1 MASSCNKG
9 LHANER
15 YILQQNADCWTS
27 KLIQCVG
34 LDCISEVFLGT
45 QVLEDLKRLKDCKP
59 ASVSN
64 CSFDDS
70 CHFCCLRREKVKD
83 HVVALNKQIVE
94 SGGKP
99 LLGKDPSNICRLEWQ
114 SEEFLNAVLHRKEY
128 KPRIPDPH
136 IPVVACEIV
145 QQMIH
150 RLASCYTP
158 NTNCS
163 QDSLH
168 YNEEKDKSLVKTSSV
183 MSAAAAP
190 LMAHQDSP
198 LDLSVKKV
206 KEENIEEDCVLDL
219 SRKNFDKG
227 QASLNNSCA
236 RVSQAAHVVKRGSVD
251 PNFARVQD
259 LQSASTLEEFMS
271 KLCLHH
277 QRQIVDAL
285 GFLQSEVKTVDAS
298 RHSQT
303 PASTLSDRQATT
315 SCSHVPFQARS
326 KMRWSERRCS
336 ADAVRTQEPCVV
348 RTNKKDNIVPEKP
361 VDLCKMAVDG
371 LFSPHRACLEGRNGS
386 STATCRSLFNMKK
399 TSSHLEANQ
408 LSDLTSFQQAGTCRR
423 LPTYN
428 SESDRADTCSESTE
442 RCAPGQSKDALLK
455 PSTVQRTSHVGLPI
469 SPRTA
474 RKSRKGSSLRQRN
487 GSTNYILHDPDGNC
501 DLVYVRK
508 SITECQPQS
517 HNRLHP
523 RQNARKSTRGHRYV
537 EEYLELKTVRTL
549 ARKSVSDASGNCPA
563 RMPDVHTSVTPKQS
577 LSKPDSVPL
586 MNTAF
591 AGDCIKDVVVQNLS
605 SEQMADNEMPGDVAK
620 VTSQGLVVETSQ
632 TGQTKGN
639 DRIPNELLWKQ
650 GELRTQQD
658 VMTEAVSCAP
668 ITVKTHMEKDIVE
681 VKETSETMELIV
693 QKDECDFQID
703 PVSKEICGLEK
714 KSIEPSLSLLSP
726 KTTKDDF
733 TDAFTVEPRNDL
745 SKVDITPVLVD
756 PVEILTQNA
765 VDKCAQ
771 QQDSH
776 NMEMNHEVVN
786 CVEEPERGQ
795 VDSGLS
801 GLKEPEKS
809 KENVELALHAQRDQQ
824 AKMVVGKHASTSDR
838 CLRSRGLKAN
848 VHFTRDSECGAEL
861 LDLKMKHTS
870 ETLLATQPSNPETI
884 VRSEA
889 EHSHILEAGAKHTHT
904 TVENDD
910 PLIPHLQKNS
920 EDLPNVVSPEFVP
933 EILSIASTAKNEIPH
948 VLDKPNTG
956 KMSIR
961 NRVQNFEN
969 ELSANGDSA
978 SSMKQASPSFKSM
991 LLRSRSHIEQLFGSE
1006 SSSLIPADNSE
1017 KQELLSSRS
1026 SCSAGQQATKSD
1038 SVDLSSMSV
1047 MRMPLRSKS
1056 SGAATQTRCP
1066 PVKRSIKCT
1075 KSSSFICEEPFNSH
1089 ASPPWIKS
1097 EPTAYM
1103 PLRSSTAEHIPNNKS
1118 ALEDALVSPG
1128 RMSLRRG
1135 NLSVSGSA
1143 TPLRNTFPQRQ
1154 QRSPVSSGVERSQL
1168 CSKIKTENTE
1178 EHVKDSFSLSDEL
1191 LCIAGLQGIKPVVY
1205 SPPRFLEVVRGEEHQ
1220 QVISNLNSKFD
1231 KMHKGW
1237 VQMDKETQPA
1247 PKPKNKADRL
1257 KEIWKSKRR
1266 VRKSR
1271 PLEQQKFSPVQMLF
1285 MKPFDLPSICRWF
1298 LQSTETKSL
1307 VIVKKVNTRHP
1318 SETQLCFHSSAAGT
1332 GSSHGIFPSLQAER
1346 LKKHLKKFAIASPVK
1361 NNPKNQ
1367 RLISKALGQNI
1378 SVFRSKPEPKT
1389 ATRISTK
1396 AQSLAGLMPVQTPE
1410 NLCPVTGSSKTP
1422 ASARIIKKYSDI
1434 REKLQVQ
1441 QSKKGEEQNF
1451 RVTRLKTSL
1460 ITKKA
1465 AKRRL
1470 VTRKGSKSAT
1480 VQRIKSLTK
1489 KAKNTSTPTKRTLKQ
1504 NVHHKNG
1511 TSPKRLQGPTKV
1523 TKVHGQHA
1531 SAKASNKKELWRKS
1545 NKRSKKTG
1553 ADKAHQTKASGTK
1566 LDIKKS
1572 VLNKGSDGVEP
1583 QSLDM
1588 DVKLLSLEDQVLTR
1602 SQRKMESTPSQIGS
1616 PKSSTKRGMEQ
1627 SVTPSKRTRTSKP

>member
-1 MASSCNKG
+1 
-9 LHANER
+9 
-15 YILQQNADCWTS
+15 
-27 KLIQCVG
+27 
-34 LDCISEVFLGT
+34 
-45 QVLEDLKRLKDCKP
+45 
-59 ASVSN
+59 
-64 CSFDDS
+64 
-70 CHFCCLRREKVKD
+70 
-83 HVVALNKQIVE
+83 
-94 SGGKP
+94 
-99 LLGKDPSNICRLEWQ
+99 
-114 SEEFLNAVLHRKEY
+114 
-128 KPRIPDPH
+128 
-136 IPVVACEIV
+136 
-145 QQMIH
+145 MIH
-150 RLASCYTP
+150 RLATCYTP

-163 QDSLH
+163 QDSLQN
-168 YNEEKDKSLVKTSSV
+168 NEEKDKSLVKTSSV

-190 LMAHQDSP
+190 LMAHQDAP

-206 KEENIEEDCVLDL
+206 KEENIEQDCVLDL
-219 SRKNFDKG
+219 STKNFDKG
-227 QASLNNSCA
+227 HASLNNSCA
-236 RVSQAAHVVKRGSVD
+236 HVSQAAHVVKRVSVD
-251 PNFARVQD
+251 PNFSCVQD

-285 GFLQSEVKTVDAS
+285 GFLQSEVKTVYAS

-315 SCSHVPFQARS
+315 SCSHVPFQTRS
-326 KMRWSERRCS
+326 EMRWSERMCS
-336 ADAVRTQEPCVV
+336 ADAVRTQEPGVV
-348 RTNKKDNIVPEKP
+348 RTNKKDSGQTLNADVSNIVPEKP
-361 VDLCKMAVDG
+361 VDLCKMVVDG
-371 LFSPHRACLEGRNGS
+371 LFPPRRAGIEGRNGN
-386 STATCRSLFNMKK
+386 STSTCRSLFNMKK
-399 TSSHLEANQ
+399 TSEHLESKQ
-408 LSDLTSFQQAGTCRR
+408 LSDLTSFQQAGTYSADIR
-423 LPTYN
+423 LPTYT

-442 RCAPGQSKDALLK
+442 RCAPVQNKDALLK
-455 PSTVQRTSHVGLPI
+455 PSTVQRTSNVVLPI

-474 RKSRKGSSLRQRN
+474 RKSRKCSSLRQRN
-487 GSTNYILHDPDGNC
+487 GSTNYILHDPDGHC

-577 LSKPDSVPL
+577 LSKPDSVPF
-586 MNTAF
+586 MNTPF
-591 AGDCIKDVVVQNLS
+591 PGDCIKDVVVQNLS

-620 VTSQGLVVETSQ
+620 VTSRGLVVETSQ
-632 TGQTKGN
+632 TGQTKSN
-639 DRIPNELLWKQ
+639 DRIPNELSWQQ
-650 GELRTQQD
+650 GELRTQQN
-658 VMTEAVSCAP
+658 VMMEAVRCAP
-668 ITVKTHMEKDIVE
+668 KTVKPHVEKDIVE
-681 VKETSETMELIV
+681 VKESSETMELIV

-703 PVSKEICGLEK
+703 PVSKEICGLEN

-733 TDAFTVEPRNDL
+733 TDAFSVEPRNVL
-745 SKVDITPVLVD
+745 SKVDVTPVLMD
-756 PVEILTQNA
+756 AVEILTQNA
-765 VDKCAQ
+765 VDKSAQ

-776 NMEMNHEVVN
+776 NIEMNHEVVN
-786 CVEEPERGQ
+786 CVEVPERSRE
-795 VDSGLS
+795 DSGVS
-801 GLKEPEKS
+801 GLKEPVKS
-809 KENVELALHAQRDQQ
+809 KENMELALHTRRDLQ

-848 VHFTRDSECGAEL
+848 VNFTRDSECGAEPV
-861 LDLKMKHTS
+861 DLKMTHAS
-870 ETLLATQPSNPETI
+870 ETLLATQPSNPIETN

-889 EHSHILEAGAKHTHT
+889 EHSNILEAGAKHTHT
-904 TVENDD
+904 TVENDE

-920 EDLPNVVSPEFVP
+920 EDLPSVVSPEVVP
-933 EILSIASTAKNEIPH
+933 EILSIASTAKNEKPH
-948 VLDKPNTG
+948 ELDKPNTE
-956 KMSIR
+956 KMSLR
-961 NRVQNFEN
+961 NRSQNFEN
-969 ELSANGDSA
+969 ELSVNRDDA
-978 SSMKQASPSFKSM
+978 SPTKQASPSFKSM
-991 LLRSRSHIEQLFGSE
+991 LLRSRSHIERPLGSE
-1006 SSSLIPADNSE
+1006 SSSLIPAGNSE

-1026 SCSAGQQATKSD
+1026 SCSAGQQPTKSD

-1056 SGAATQTRCP
+1056 SGAATQTRCA

-1075 KSSSFICEEPFNSH
+1075 KSSSFICEEPVNSH
-1089 ASPPWIKS
+1089 TSAPWIKS
-1097 EPTAYM
+1097 EPCAYM
-1103 PLRSSTAEHIPNNKS
+1103 PLRSSTAEQLPNNKS
-1118 ALEDALVSPG
+1118 ALEDALLSPG

-1143 TPLRNTFPQRQ
+1143 TPLRNKCPQRQ
-1154 QRSPVSSGVERSQL
+1154 QRASVSSGVERSLL

-1178 EHVKDSFSLSDEL
+1178 VHTKDSFSLSDEL
-1191 LCIAGLQGIKPVVY
+1191 LCIAGRQGTKPVVY
-1205 SPPRFLEVVRGEEHQ
+1205 SPPRFLEVLRGEEHQ
-1220 QVISNLNSKFD
+1220 QVISNLNTKFD

-1266 VRKSR
+1266 IRKSR
-1271 PLEQQKFSPVQMLF
+1271 PLEQQKFSPAQMLF

-1307 VIVKKVNTRHP
+1307 VIVKKVNTRLP
-1318 SETQLCFHSSAAGT
+1318 SETQLCFHTSAAGT
-1332 GSSHGIFPSLQAER
+1332 RSSHGIFPSLQAER

-1367 RLISKALGQNI
+1367 RLISKALGQDI

-1396 AQSLAGLMPVQTPE
+1396 AQSLAGLMPVQAPE

-1422 ASARIIKKYSDI
+1422 ASARIIKKYSNI

-1441 QSKKGEEQNF
+1441 QSKKREEQNF
-1451 RVTRLKTSL
+1451 RVTRLKTSI

-1470 VTRKGSKSAT
+1470 VTHKGSKSAT
-1480 VQRIKSLTK
+1480 VQSIKSLTK
-1489 KAKNTSTPTKRTLKQ
+1489 KAKKTSAATKRTLKK
-1504 NVHHKNG
+1504 NLHHKHG
-1511 TSPKRLQGPTKV
+1511 TSPKRLQGLTKV
-1523 TKVHGQHA
+1523 TKVHVQHA
-1531 SAKASNKKELWRKS
+1531 SANASNKKELWS
-1545 NKRSKKTG
+1545 NTNKRSKKTG
-1553 ADKAHQTKASGTK
+1553 ADKAHQTKARGAK
-1566 LDIKKS
+1566 VDIKKS
-1572 VLNKGSDGVEP
+1572 VLNKVSDGLEP

-1588 DVKLLSLEDQVLTR
+1588 DVKPLSLEDQVLTR

-1627 SVTPSKRTRTSKP
+1627 LVTPSKRTRTSKP

>member
-1 MASSCNKG
+1 MKHMCMLYVRVPVNTYSRKWRVRATRVYTPMRG
-9 LHANER
+9 IFFITTR
-15 YILQQNADCWTS
+15 TT
-27 KLIQCVG
+27 G
-34 LDCISEVFLGT
+34 
-45 QVLEDLKRLKDCKP
+45 RLNSF
-59 ASVSN
+59 SVS
-64 CSFDDS
+64 
-70 CHFCCLRREKVKD
+70 D

-183 MSAAAAP
+183 TSAAATP

-236 RVSQAAHVVKRGSVD
+236 RVSQPAHVVKRGSVD
-251 PNFARVQD
+251 LNFACVQD

-303 PASTLSDRQATT
+303 PASTPSERQATT

-326 KMRWSERRCS
+326 KMRWSERTCS

-348 RTNKKDNIVPEKP
+348 GTNKKDNIVPEKP

-371 LFSPHRACLEGRNGS
+371 LFSPHRAGLECGNGS

-399 TSSHLEANQ
+399 TSSHLEAKQ
-408 LSDLTSFQQAGTCRR
+408 SSDLTSFQQAGTCSIDRR

-428 SESDRADTCSESTE
+428 SESDRADTCSESIE
-442 RCAPGQSKDALLK
+442 RCAPGHSKDALLK
-455 PSTVQRTSHVGLPI
+455 PSTVQKKSHVGLPI

-474 RKSRKGSSLRQRN
+474 RKSRKGSSHRQRN
-487 GSTNYILHDPDGNC
+487 GSTNYILHDPDGHC

-586 MNTAF
+586 MNTPF
-591 AGDCIKDVVVQNLS
+591 AGDCIKDVVVQNLT

-620 VTSQGLVVETSQ
+620 VTSHGLVVETSQ
-632 TGQTKGN
+632 TGQTKSN
-639 DRIPNELLWKQ
+639 DRIPNELSWEQ
-650 GELRTQQD
+650 GELRTLQD

-668 ITVKTHMEKDIVE
+668 KTVKPHMEKDIVE

-693 QKDECDFQID
+693 HKDECDFQID
-703 PVSKEICGLEK
+703 PMSKEICGLEK
-714 KSIEPSLSLLSP
+714 KSLQPSLSLLSP
-726 KTTKDDF
+726 KTTKDDL
-733 TDAFTVEPRNDL
+733 TDALTVEPRNYP
-745 SKVDITPVLVD
+745 SEVDITPVLMD

-765 VDKCAQ
+765 MDKTAQ
-771 QQDSH
+771 QQDSR
-776 NMEMNHEVVN
+776 NMEMNQEVVN
-786 CVEEPERGQ
+786 CVEEPERSQ
-795 VDSGLS
+795 ADSGLS

-809 KENVELALHAQRDQQ
+809 TENLELALHARRDLQ

-838 CLRSRGLKAN
+838 CLRSRGLKAD
-848 VHFTRDSECGAEL
+848 VHFTRDSECGDEL
-861 LDLKMKHTS
+861 VDLKMTHAS
-870 ETLLATQPSNPETI
+870 ETLLATQPSIPETN

-889 EHSHILEAGAKHTHT
+889 EHSHILEAGATHPHT
-904 TVENDD
+904 TVENED
-910 PLIPHLQKNS
+910 PLIPHFQKNS

-933 EILSIASTAKNEIPH
+933 EILSIATRAKNEIPH

-956 KMSIR
+956 KMSLR
-961 NRVQNFEN
+961 NRSQNFEN
-969 ELSANGDSA
+969 ELSVNGDNA
-978 SSMKQASPSFKSM
+978 SPLKQASPSFKSR
-991 LLRSRSHIEQLFGSE
+991 LLRSRSHIEQLLGSKL
-1006 SSSLIPADNSE
+1006 SSLIPADNSE

-1056 SGAATQTRCP
+1056 SVAATQTRCA
-1066 PVKRSIKCT
+1066 PVKRSIKST
-1075 KSSSFICEEPFNSH
+1075 ESSSFICVEPFNLH
-1089 ASPPWIKS
+1089 ASAPWIKS

-1103 PLRSSTAEHIPNNKS
+1103 PLRSSTAEQIPNNKS

-1135 NLSVSGSA
+1135 NLSVSGSS

-1154 QRSPVSSGVERSQL
+1154 PRASVSSGVERSLL

-1178 EHVKDSFSLSDEL
+1178 EHVKDSFSPSDEL
-1191 LCIAGLQGIKPVVY
+1191 LCIAGLQGTKPMVY
-1205 SPPRFLEVVRGEEHQ
+1205 SPPRFLEVVRGEQ

-1266 VRKSR
+1266 IRKSR

-1318 SETQLCFHSSAAGT
+1318 SETQLCFHTSAAGT

-1367 RLISKALGQNI
+1367 RLISKALGQDI

-1396 AQSLAGLMPVQTPE
+1396 AQSLAGLMPLQTPD

-1422 ASARIIKKYSDI
+1422 ASARILKKYSNI

-1441 QSKKGEEQNF
+1441 QSKKREEQNF
-1451 RVTRLKTSL
+1451 RVTRLKTSI

-1480 VQRIKSLTK
+1480 VQSIKSMTK
-1489 KAKNTSTPTKRTLKQ
+1489 KAKKTSAATKRTLKK
-1504 NVHHKNG
+1504 NLHHKNG
-1511 TSPKRLQGPTKV
+1511 TSPKRLQGLTKV

-1531 SAKASNKKELWRKS
+1531 SANPSNKKELWSKT

-1566 LDIKKS
+1566 LDTKKS
-1572 VLNKGSDGVEP
+1572 VLNKGSDAVEP